1 VRRGRS
7 SLVTGESP
15 GCPAPARCPP
25 ALPNATAARSR
36 PGPPRV
42 GTGRAGADA
51 PRRVGNG
58 SEPISGK
65 VVVIDPGHDGG
76 NAGHARDIATQVDI
90 DNGSKECDTVWAGPA
105 RPRHPTATQC
115 ITSFGPAQVAG
126 AISPPPPNPAL
137 KCLASNSK
145 DVGRNLATILAKAF
159 PKVATEDLGKLAGRV
174 GGHLWQVWAAGL
186 VFGVATWFANQ
197 KLDGCLDAQ
206 RVS

>member
-1 VRRGRS
+1 M
-7 SLVTGESP
+7 
-15 GCPAPARCPP
+15 
-25 ALPNATAARSR
+25 
-36 PGPPRV
+36 
-42 GTGRAGADA
+42 
-51 PRRVGNG
+51 
-58 SEPISGK
+58 
-65 VVVIDPGHDGG
+65 IDPGHDGG

-90 DNGSKECDTVWAGPA
+90 DNGSKECDTVGAGPA

-174 GGHLWQVWAAGL
+174 GGHLWQVWAAGV

-197 KLDGCLDAQ
+197 KLDGAAWTLNVFPKAPPPPPPPPSFIGAWSVHGSSLSVLSIDSAASEHEESNLGLCAPVGIQ
-206 RVS
+206 PVRGPGAG